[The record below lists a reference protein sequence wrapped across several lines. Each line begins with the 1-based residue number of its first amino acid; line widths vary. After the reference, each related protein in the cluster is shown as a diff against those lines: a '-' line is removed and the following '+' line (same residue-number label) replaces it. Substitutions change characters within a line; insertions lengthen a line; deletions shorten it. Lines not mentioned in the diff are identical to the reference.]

1 MSKPPARDFI
11 LRPRSLTRSIVLVIV
26 CAFLYPASSQAQ
38 APVQTQAEK
47 RGKQLIDQAVQA
59 LGGEN
64 FLNMQDRIET
74 GRAYSYYRDQ
84 ISGLSIAKIYTRYIT
99 VAPGKS
105 GEEVAQREREAFGK
119 NEDSSVLFTE
129 NGGWEIN
136 WRGSKELEKERLD
149 RYRDTTLRNVLYIF
163 RQRLKEPG
171 MIFESRG
178 AEVFENKPVDI
189 VDITDSQNRVV
200 TVYLHQSTKLPVR
213 QLYAHHNA
221 LTKERDEE
229 VTLFSRYRD
238 VGGGVQWPLQMRRE
252 RNGDKTY
259 EIFSESVS
267 INQNLTDDL
276 FSLPTGNE
284 KATQKPKKKK

>member
-1 MSKPPARDFI
+1 MRHDFI
-11 LRPRSLTRSIVLVIV
+11 VRPRSSICSIACPIAFVIAYAVLCPI
-26 CAFLYPASSQAQ
+26 SSQAQ
-38 APVQTQAEK
+38 AQVQTQAEK
-47 RGKQLIDQAVQA
+47 RGKELIDQAVQA

-99 VAPGKS
+99 VAPDKS

-119 NEDSSVLFTE
+119 DEDSSVIFTE
-129 NGGWEIN
+129 NGGWEVN
-136 WRGSKELEKERLD
+136 WRGSKELPKDQLD

-178 AEVFENKPVDI
+178 AEVFENQPVDI
-189 VDITDSQNRVV
+189 VDITDSQNRLV

-213 QLYAHHNA
+213 QVYAHHNP

-238 VGGGVQWPLQMRRE
+238 VGSGVQWPLQIRRE
-252 RNGDKTY
+252 RNGEKTY
-259 EIFSESVS
+259 EIFSESVL
-267 INQNLTDDL
+267 INQDLTDDL